1 MDGRNAK
8 VRRLRGLAG
17 LVRLAGAAVLV
28 VLALGLCA
36 CGARE
41 DMVGSYHAA
50 GHGGVDVSLVLHE
63 GGKGTWTTDEAD
75 VPLTWELKG
84 DELWLH
90 TRAGGVLSGVVEG
103 GGVVRMDLP
112 GVGELVFR
120 QVK

>member
-1 MDGRNAK
+1 MGTRNAK
-8 VRRLRGLAG
+8 TRRRGGLAG
-17 LVRLAGAAVLV
+17 RARLAGVAVLV

-36 CGARE
+36 CGAHE
-41 DMVGSYHAA
+41 DMVGTYHAA
-50 GHGGVDVSLVLHE
+50 GQGGVDVSLVLHD

-84 DELWLH
+84 GELWLH